1 MMESAACVSV
11 RCREH
16 PMMRSTFS
24 RAILAKKAYLG
35 VLFVKGILRLQH
47 TNLPIRFLLEL
58 SLLYHIISNVGW
70 LVNAF
75 SPTLSTQTHGDC
87 RSFEEISEA
96 DETMQSKN
104 PLSLGSYPKGQF
116 CKNTVYLERGMPY
129 FAFVDT
135 NAVLVRKIDK
145 A

>member
-16 PMMRSTFS
+16 PMLRSTFS

-104 PLSLGSYPKGQF
+104 PLPFESGFFDCAEAHPFK
-116 CKNTVYLERGMPY
+116 K
-129 FAFVDT
+129 
-135 NAVLVRKIDK
+135 VRLSTCEHMEKPCSQ
-145 A
+145 AP